1 MTGRTGAFARP
12 CGGAAGPLRPAPA
25 DASIPGGPAAAPCC
39 RSFAAPVTSA
49 QGEKMRGSLMLGRAS
64 SSRCSWWRC
73 PPTRS
78 FSSHVVSGVPGR
90 IAPIDSPSIQ
100 GGVCGDPNQYPVLN
114 CPNAQDQVFI
124 TRFRVFTNGWH
135 QSAAWSYVHVTLGR
149 RRPRHDGNSACHQ
162 SATWNY
168 GSCGNLAGA
177 GAASCQF
184 GSPARRSSA
193 SAGRIRV
200 YTPAVIPR
208 STTSRRAITGRS
220 PSGSRGRAATPA
232 G

>member
-1 MTGRTGAFARP
+1 MLVVAV
-12 CGGAAGPLRPAPA
+12 PAYA
-25 DASIPGGPAAAPCC
+25 
-39 RSFAAPVTSA
+39 
-49 QGEKMRGSLMLGRAS
+49 
-64 SSRCSWWRC
+64 
-73 PPTRS
+73 S

-114 CPNAQDQVFI
+114 CPNAQDQLFI

-135 QSAAWSYVHVTLGR
+135 QSAA
-149 RRPRHDGNSACHQ
+149 
-162 SATWNY
+162 WNY

-184 GSPARRSSA
+184 GSPSSSIIGICRSYP
-193 SAGRIRV
+193 GV
-200 YTPAVIPR
+200 YTGCDPR